1 MIFDTLE
8 NMHLYAGLI
17 PARLYQGL
25 QFLRDTDLTTLAIG
39 RHDIDADNLYALVQ
53 EYTTRPFEQGK
64 WEAHRKYIDIQH
76 MVSGIERMGF
86 ANLAFMQLGEYFP
99 DRDFQ
104 SLSGLGSSVDVLPGA
119 FTIFFP
125 QDAHMPGL
133 CVDQPVPIRK
143 VVLKISVA

>member
-8 NMHLYAGLI
+8 NIHRYAGLT
-17 PARLYQGL
+17 PARLYRGL
-25 QFLRDTDLTTLAIG
+25 QYLRDTDLTALQIG
-39 RHDIDADNLYALVQ
+39 RHDIEADNLYALVQ

-76 MVSGIERMGF
+76 MVSGVERMGF
-86 ANLAFMQLGEYFP
+86 ANLAFTQLGEYFP

-104 SLSGLGSSVDVLPGA
+104 SLSGIGSSVDVLPGA

-125 QDAHMPGL
+125 QDAHMPCL

-143 VVLKISVA
+143 VVLKISVD